1 MSKPAVRLGDK
12 CTGHGDAPPRPN
24 VQGSPNVFINSKPA
38 HRQGDKWGIHK
49 SHPSVL
55 AKGSSTVFVNSK
67 GQGRL
72 GDPVACKSK
81 CAQGSPDTFVG

>member
-1 MSKPAVRLGDK
+1 MSKPAVRFGDK

-24 VQGSPNVFINSKPA
+24 VQGSPDVMINSKPA

-49 SHPSVL
+49 DHPSTL

-67 GQGRL
+67 GQGRVN
-72 GDPVACKSK
+72 DPVACKSK
-81 CAQGSPDTFVG
+81 CAQGSPDVFVG